1 MDATESEESLGN
13 PWKYILLTVITEKK
27 RFKGSISGYS
37 VLATN
42 MITEETFSLI
52 VDPKLVDEE
61 QVDLLENILSDYV
74 TLSKT
79 GVKIF
84 IQISKKMV
92 E

>member
-1 MDATESEESLGN
+1 M
-13 PWKYILLTVITEKK
+13 V
-27 RFKGSISGYS
+27 GYS

-52 VDPKLVDEE
+52 LDPKLIDDE
-61 QVDLLENILSDYV
+61 QVDLLEKILSDYV

-84 IQISKKMV
+84 I
-92 E
+92 

>member
-1 MDATESEESLGN
+1 MANIDCTESEESLGN
-13 PWKYILLTVITEKK
+13 PWKYILLTVVTSKK
-27 RFKGSISGYS
+27 RLEGSMVGYS

-52 VDPKLVDEE
+52 VDPKLIDDE
-61 QVDLLENILSDYV
+61 QVDLLEKILSDYV

-84 IQISKKMV
+84 I
-92 E
+92 